1 MVVDLCHMFAFV
13 RHGDEKMRLLDRLTM
28 RRVGGQAVV
37 ENSNVA
43 SKMCDLMGISP
54 NSTYKI

>member
-1 MVVDLCHMFAFV
+1 MFAFV
-13 RHGDEKMRLLDRLTM
+13 RRGDEKMRLLDRLTM

-43 SKMCDLMGISP
+43 FKVCDLMGISP